1 MEKNLTNILA
11 DLIRFESITPND
23 CGCQSYIGNYLQKLG
38 FSITQKKYGDVDNL
52 IAKRGSSKPVVAFA
66 GHTDVVPAGKISKW
80 SSNPFELT
88 KRGEELVGRGVADM
102 KGSIACM
109 LLAIENF
116 CKKNPEH
123 NGTII
128 VILTSDEEGPAING
142 IQKLVQENI
151 LQQYEI
157 NMCLIGEPTSKD
169 MLGDTIKNGR
179 RGSLSGKVNLHG
191 LQGHVAYPQ
200 NSINPIHE
208 VVPII
213 NELINTKYDSGNEFF
228 PPTSFQISNINS
240 GVGADNVIPG
250 ELSFNFNFRY
260 SPEITKDQLTKLVE
274 DAFKKTGLRYDVE
287 WNHSGEP
294 YLTTKKELIKVCEES
309 INEVL
314 NFKPK
319 ITADG
324 GTSDGRF
331 IAKICDQVVEFGLIN
346 KSIHQI
352 DENIKEEDLSILSK
366 IYEKILVKI
375 FKL

>member
-1 MEKNLTNILA
+1 M
-11 DLIRFESITPND
+11 RPS
-23 CGCQSYIGNYLQKLG
+23 
-38 FSITQKKYGDVDNL
+38 
-52 IAKRGSSKPVVAFA
+52 
-66 GHTDVVPAGKISKW
+66 
-80 SSNPFELT
+80 
-88 KRGEELVGRGVADM
+88 
-102 KGSIACM
+102 
-109 LLAIENF
+109 
-116 CKKNPEH
+116 
-123 NGTII
+123 
-128 VILTSDEEGPAING
+128 
-142 IQKLVQENI
+142 
-151 LQQYEI
+151 
-157 NMCLIGEPTSKD
+157 
-169 MLGDTIKNGR
+169 
-179 RGSLSGKVNLHG
+179 
-191 LQGHVAYPQ
+191 
-200 NSINPIHE
+200 
-208 VVPII
+208 
-213 NELINTKYDSGNEFF
+213 
-228 PPTSFQISNINS
+228 
-240 GVGADNVIPG
+240 
-250 ELSFNFNFRY
+250 
-260 SPEITKDQLTKLVE
+260 E